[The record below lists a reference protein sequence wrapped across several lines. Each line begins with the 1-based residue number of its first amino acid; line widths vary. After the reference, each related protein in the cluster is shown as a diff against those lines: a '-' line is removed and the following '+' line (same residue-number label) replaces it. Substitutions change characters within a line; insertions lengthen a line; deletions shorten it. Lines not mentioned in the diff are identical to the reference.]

1 MSYIRDTAIVLKK
14 EPFRD
19 HDRRYVLYG
28 REHGLIVAIARGASR
43 ILSKQAGH
51 LEPFHV
57 AEVMVAPGRGFD
69 HLAVARNVPGISR
82 PPFAHVA
89 PYAILGGLSDLIISL
104 TRQGVSDHR
113 IFDLAIDVCD
123 MCVALPEEPSV
134 HRARFL
140 AATATLKLLDLIGF
154 GPSLDDAALSPH
166 GRTLVRFMRRFPI
179 IDAIRVS
186 ALTERFDEAS
196 LFVESSLRHTPL
208 SIEPH
213 NAKTIDAFCR

>member
-69 HLAVARNVPGISR
+69 HLAVARNLPGVSR

-89 PYAILGGLSDLIISL
+89 SYAILGGLSDLIISL
-104 TRQGVSDHR
+104 TRQGVSDDR
-113 IFDLAIDVCD
+113 IFNLVIEVSE
-123 MCVALPEEPSV
+123 MCVRLPEEPTLP
-134 HRARFL
+134 RARFL
-140 AATATLKLLDLIGF
+140 AATATLQLIDLLGF
-154 GPSLDDAALSPH
+154 GPSFADTSLSPQAL
-166 GRTLVRFMRRFPI
+166 TLVRFMRRFPI
-179 IDAIRVS
+179 ADAIRVS
-186 ALTERFDEAS
+186 ALTDCFDEAS
-196 LFVESSLRHTPL
+196 SFVETSLRHTPL

-213 NAKTIDAFCR
+213 TAKTIHAMCR